1 MVPQQCRPSEG
12 RPPFDDVPT
21 IQIFPGKL
29 AFITSGQRISFQR
42 CQPTIPPRIVQAGL
56 ARWLAVEVRQSIDCL
71 LGSEQKE
78 VPFQTWFRLQV
89 FAESEH
95 RSAVCLL
102 GLVFEIGNLD
112 GVAGLRVNVDLYRRT
127 ILLFSLAYHRDQHL

>member
-1 MVPQQCRPSEG
+1 MPQQCRPSEG

-56 ARWLAVEVRQSIDCL
+56 AGWLAGTHPDPHRTTPVVVRSGAAPRPPHFC
-71 LGSEQKE
+71 G
-78 VPFQTWFRLQV
+78 VP
-89 FAESEH
+89 
-95 RSAVCLL
+95 
-102 GLVFEIGNLD
+102 GP
-112 GVAGLRVNVDLYRRT
+112 
-127 ILLFSLAYHRDQHL
+127 FSKLSRAS

>member
-1 MVPQQCRPSEG
+1 MPQQCRPSEG

-56 ARWLAVEVRQSIDCL
+56 AGWLAGKGWQGSTIPASSTRA
-71 LGSEQKE
+71 LGSSDWSSAHPIREE
-78 VPFQTWFRLQV
+78 LRHIPRICT
-89 FAESEH
+89 FASAALG
-95 RSAVCLL
+95 RS
-102 GLVFEIGNLD
+102 
-112 GVAGLRVNVDLYRRT
+112 RR
-127 ILLFSLAYHRDQHL
+127 AR